1 MERIQKKVLKIFWF
15 INRSMKLLR
24 KLLDNLVDDKKI
36 KTKVKIYV
44 PKQRNEEYKVEY
56 IITNEKNLKLKRN
69 EMSKVHLAEYI
80 SKDDISLDY
89 LGVGPV
95 DDFEMKAELIEV
107 VFDKNKAPK
116 DKILFRVHE
125 KLRKYIQ
132 DLPEHNYPV
141 IKWGKKLWF
150 ALVRY
155 ILFKEPY
162 VTLHYIEGIYDSLKQ
177 RIKRLKSSISKI
189 ESTSKIESRR
199 KVIEETRKAYKNAR
213 KHPLWP
219 LKFG

>member
-1 MERIQKKVLKIFWF
+1 MERIQKKDLKIFWF

-44 PKQRNEEYKVEY
+44 PKQGNEEYKVEY
-56 IITNEKNLKLKRN
+56 IITNEKDLKLKRK
-69 EMSKVHLAEYI
+69 EMSKIHLAEYI

-107 VFDKNKAPK
+107 VFDKDKVPK

-125 KLRKYIQ
+125 KLRKYIK
-132 DLPEHNYPV
+132 DLPPHNYSA
-141 IKWGKKLWF
+141 IKWGKKL
-150 ALVRY
+150 
-155 ILFKEPY
+155 
-162 VTLHYIEGIYDSLKQ
+162 
-177 RIKRLKSSISKI
+177 
-189 ESTSKIESRR
+189 
-199 KVIEETRKAYKNAR
+199 
-213 KHPLWP
+213 
-219 LKFG
+219 